1 MQRLLVALL
10 LVLGVGWAAPQISP
24 QGIIVNPVPT
34 DLEVRVWVDKD
45 PGRTGNAVYQV
56 GDPIRIFV
64 TVNQDAYVYLFNV
77 NADGRVD
84 LILPNAFDRD
94 NFLRAREVRRFPP
107 PGARYE
113 FQVSGPEGEDR
124 VLAVASKRPLSL
136 RDLAEIE
143 QGRIKVRGLENL
155 SRALSI
161 IVRPVPDRD
170 WITDSVRYFVGRAV
184 AAPGPGRLLVETVP
198 SGARVFIEGE
208 FRGRAPLALDLR
220 PGRYEVEVELE
231 GFEDYEAEVR
241 IQPGRTERLSVRLVP
256 ERRQGELVVDSTPAG
271 AEVFVDGA
279 FVGRTPLSLRLDEG
293 RHEVLLRLEGHREFA
308 TTVRVRR
315 GETSHVQARLVPLKA
330 TLEVRTNVEA
340 RVFLDGFELG
350 RTRDGRLVAEVDP
363 GVRELVVLA
372 PGYRVFVTQVA
383 LEAGAVQRV
392 FATLSRR

>member
-184 AAPGPGRLLVETVP
+184 AAPGTGRLLVETVP

-256 ERRQGELVVDSTPAG
+256 ERRQGELVV
-271 AEVFVDGA
+271 
-279 FVGRTPLSLRLDEG
+279 
-293 RHEVLLRLEGHREFA
+293 
-308 TTVRVRR
+308 
-315 GETSHVQARLVPLKA
+315 
-330 TLEVRTNVEA
+330 
-340 RVFLDGFELG
+340 
-350 RTRDGRLVAEVDP
+350 
-363 GVRELVVLA
+363 GVM
-372 PGYRVFVTQVA
+372 Q
-383 LEAGAVQRV
+383 
-392 FATLSRR
+392 